1 MKSNC
6 PNGVFRRGSLF
17 VEWWHAP
24 VTPELVNA
32 LTRRARKTKH
42 GFTDI
47 LRASNEVVA
56 QYPARDCLRLAKQL
70 FASDVHQARMLAVF
84 IFGRMAAQS
93 RPVMKFLRQRVSRDP
108 DWRVQEILAQ
118 AFDRYCADIGYEK
131 ALPIIKDWLS
141 ASHPNVRRAVT
152 EGLRIW
158 TSREHFRD
166 HPQTAIELL
175 GGLKDDESEYVRKSA
190 GNALRDISRQH
201 PALVR
206 AEVETWD
213 RSDRRVA
220 QTYKLASKFLP

>member
-1 MKSNC
+1 M
-6 PNGVFRRGSLF
+6 P
-17 VEWWHAP
+17 P

-32 LTRRARKTKH
+32 LTRRARKTQH

-84 IFGRMAAQS
+84 IFGRM
-93 RPVMKFLRQRVSRDP
+93 
-108 DWRVQEILAQ
+108 
-118 AFDRYCADIGYEK
+118 
-131 ALPIIKDWLS
+131 
-141 ASHPNVRRAVT
+141 
-152 EGLRIW
+152 
-158 TSREHFRD
+158 
-166 HPQTAIELL
+166 
-175 GGLKDDESEYVRKSA
+175 YVHKSA

-220 QTYKLASKFLP
+220 QTYKLASKFLR